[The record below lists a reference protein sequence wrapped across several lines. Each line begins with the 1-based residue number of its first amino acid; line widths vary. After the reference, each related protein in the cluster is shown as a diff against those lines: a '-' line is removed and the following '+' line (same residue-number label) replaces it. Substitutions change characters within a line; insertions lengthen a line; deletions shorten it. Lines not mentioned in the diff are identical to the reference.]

1 MEITTQQIFEAYKK
15 FKNYCYYDNTSMF
28 TRQVIAEFEK
38 KFFDEK
44 NISKDFRSIF
54 MNNDHIVRIK
64 QVINDGEDRV
74 LNMLLDKVDCKLI
87 PKSPK
92 ENEYSS
98 KIENDIRFITNVKDP
113 TKAIDVASV
122 NALIDAPIEIHL
134 ISVLWLMIVG
144 IKYANA
150 IGSNCYANLFE
161 LNASDTDEQKIS
173 KGYHL
178 YKPYYEGYQK
188 WRDNALK
195 EAERLL
201 AEKQNATIVSLDIKR
216 FYYSV
221 RVNLEELLATV
232 NNKNNIDDNDNISIR
247 LTKVLQRVHER
258 YHQKVRKFIEEAR
271 TKGNVDD
278 SVSHSVLPVGLLSS
292 GFIAN
297 LYLSEFDYQVTQRL
311 KPSYY
316 GRYVDDMLFVFSD
329 ITLDKPQNFIKNT
342 FINFKILNKVNE
354 QKQEN
359 CCLYKIVDYN
369 NYHYDD
375 LTIQNNK
382 IVIEHFDHNETRAA
396 LKKFIKN
403 LNKNRSEFRY
413 IPDEEEIE
421 NDFEDSAFNL
431 QYTDSVNKFR
441 SIKDFAE
448 DKYGA
453 SSYLAHKIFLSCY
466 TTTSK
471 DKNDKEGRK
480 QILQFFTGKTS
491 IFFYSLWAKV
501 VTYFFLNKDK
511 EGLRLFIEEITD
523 SINKINFATSQSKNV
538 QSSKKKLEA
547 DLNEYLIN
555 SIASS
560 LAINPDFEFASRK
573 FDAKAIIEKAKE
585 RSKLFRHSNLFSHNL
600 LRLSAIPSTDL
611 LLNDKANLLDLDMGN
626 CILFSDNEAIKY
638 LFPRYLHYEEV
649 SIIKIYRALSS
660 ANTTNDQINI
670 ELTKLNS
677 DINEQYNSF
686 NRNWHHLFED
696 HDQSALKK
704 DTVGF
709 AKIHVD
715 GRRRYITVEDDYNKN
730 HFRRKKLKIAIANI
744 KVDQYVISK
753 MAQGKQDL
761 TCQRKNDLFS
771 IINAAIKEKVELLV
785 LPELAVPFQWLSLL
799 AQRCRKSNLAIVTGL
814 TYFCNSKGYAF
825 NTVATLLP
833 MTLNGYNSCFV
844 SLRLKN
850 HYSPKELSTLQG
862 FRFKCPQMVNNVY
875 NLYHWRNLYFTV
887 YNCFE
892 LASIEDRSLF
902 KSQVDLMIATELNR
916 DTNYFSEIA
925 GAWVRDIHAFFVQVN
940 TSEFG
945 NSCIMKPSSKNTRE
959 LVKVTGGENSIIL
972 IKELDVAGL
981 RDFEFKG
988 YNLQDLDKTYKMT
1001 PPDYKHSNALSRMN
1015 DEDMYT
1021 NKDN

>member
-1 MEITTQQIFEAYKK
+1 MEITDQQIFEAYKK

-44 NISKDFRSIF
+44 NIGKDFRSIF

-64 QVINDGEDRV
+64 QVINNDDDRV
-74 LNMLLDKVDCKLI
+74 LNILLDQVDCKLI

-92 ENEYSS
+92 EDENSS
-98 KIENDIRFITNVKDP
+98 KNENEIRFITNVKDP
-113 TKAIDVASV
+113 KKTIDVASV
-122 NALIDAPIEIHL
+122 NALIDAPLEIHL

-161 LNASDTDEQKIS
+161 LNANDTDEQKIS

-188 WRDNALK
+188 WRDKALK

-201 AEKQNATIVSLDIKR
+201 AENHNATIVSLDIKR

-221 RVNLEELLATV
+221 RINLEELLATV
-232 NNKNNIDDNDNISIR
+232 KTKENIDDNDNISTR

-258 YHQKVRKFIEEAR
+258 YHQKVGEFIEEAR
-271 TKGNVDD
+271 TKDCNVDD
-278 SVSHSVLPVGLLSS
+278 SASHSVLPVGLLSS

-329 ITLDKPQNFIKNT
+329 MTLDKPKNFIKNT
-342 FINFKILNKVNE
+342 FINSKILKKENE
-354 QKQEN
+354 QRQEN
-359 CCLYKIVDYN
+359 CSLYNIVDYN
-369 NYHYDD
+369 DYHYDD

-382 IVIEHFDHNETRAA
+382 IVIEHFDQNETKAA

-413 IPDEEEIE
+413 IPDEEDIE

-471 DKNDKEGRK
+471 DKNDKESRK

-501 VTYFFLNKDK
+501 ITYFFLNKDK
-511 EGLRLFIEEITD
+511 EDLLIFIEQIID
-523 SINKINFATSQSKNV
+523 SISKINFVTTQSKDI
-538 QSSKKKLEA
+538 QSLINKLKA
-547 DLNEYLIN
+547 DLNEYLTN
-555 SIASS
+555 SMACA
-560 LAINPDFEFASRK
+560 LAINPVFDFASRK
-573 FDAKAIIEKAKE
+573 FDVKAIIDKAKE

-600 LRLSAIPSTDL
+600 LRLTAIPTTNL
-611 LLNDKANLLDLDMGN
+611 LLDDKTNLLDMDKSEIVL
-626 CILFSDNEAIKY
+626 DNETIKY
-638 LFPRYLHYEEV
+638 LFPRYLHYDEV
-649 SIIKIYRALSS
+649 SIIKIYIALST
-660 ANTTNDQINI
+660 AKVANDQIDNDFS
-670 ELTKLNS
+670 TLNS
-677 DINEQYNSF
+677 KINEQYNSF
-686 NRNWHHLFED
+686 NSDWYYLFED
-696 HDQSALKK
+696 RDQSIHKK
-704 DTVGF
+704 GIVRF
-709 AKIHVD
+709 AKIQSE
-715 GRRRYITVEDDYNKN
+715 GRRRYITVEDDYNKS
-730 HFRRKKLKIAIANI
+730 HFRRKKLRIAIANI
-744 KVDQYVISK
+744 KVDQYVITK
-753 MAQGKQDL
+753 MAKGKPDL
-761 TCQRKNDLFS
+761 SPQRKNDLFS

-785 LPELAVPFQWLSLL
+785 LPELSVPFQWLSLL

-850 HYSPKELSTLQG
+850 HYSPKEIATLQG
-862 FRFKCPQMVNNVY
+862 FRFKHPRLVNHVY

-925 GAWVRDIHAFFVQVN
+925 GSWVRDIHAFFVQVN

-945 NSCIMKPSSKNTRE
+945 DSCIMKPSNKDTRE
-959 LVKVTGGENSIIL
+959 LITVTGGENPIIL

-981 RDFEFKG
+981 RDFEFKE

-1001 PPDYKHSNALSRMN
+1001 PPDYKHSNALLRMN
-1015 DEDMYT
+1015 DEEMYS
-1021 NKDN
+1021 NE